1 MASRWHVV
9 IPDRV
14 APPAEIEQAVFGDR
28 AVVTALE
35 AHTNAELR
43 GRHEPADAI
52 LAWHDLL
59 WDDAT
64 LAAMPRCKAL
74 VRVGVGFDN
83 VDLAAASRRG
93 IVVSNVPDYGTHDV
107 ADHAMAL
114 LLALARGLAGSD
126 RAARGGAWRWG
137 LAPTFRLTE
146 KWLGIVG
153 LGRIGTATALRAKA
167 FGMRVGFYDP
177 YKPSGWDKALAL
189 HRFGSLEEL
198 ARTCDAVSI
207 HTPLTPET
215 RGMIGGPF
223 FAAARPGLVVINTA
237 RGPVIEWE
245 AFRAAF
251 DDGRVACAG
260 LDVLPVEPPD
270 RADPLIAAWIA
281 GAAGD
286 RLIVTPHCAFYS
298 VEALHEMRRKA
309 AEEALRILAGPGP
322 LNRVN
327 APPGADTK

>member
-1 MASRWHVV
+1 MAERWNIV

-14 APPAEIEQAVFGDR
+14 MPPADVEQQVFGDR
-28 AVVTALE
+28 GSVLALG
-35 AHTNAELR
+35 ARTNADLG

-64 LAAMPRCKAL
+64 LAAMPRCKAI

-83 VDLAAASRRG
+83 VDLTAARRRG

-107 ADHAMAL
+107 ADHALAL
-114 LLALARGLAGSD
+114 LLSLARGLPGSD
-126 RAARGGAWRWG
+126 RVARGGAWQWG
-137 LAPTFRLTE
+137 LVPSFRLTE

-177 YKPSGWDKALAL
+177 YKPSGWDKALGL
-189 HRFGSLEEL
+189 VRFGSLDEL
-198 ARTCDAVSI
+198 ARTCDVVSL

-215 RGMIGGPF
+215 RGLIGREF
-223 FAAARPGLVVINTA
+223 FAAARSGLVVINTA
-237 RGPVIEWE
+237 RGPVIDWE
-245 AFRAAF
+245 SFRAAF
-251 DDGRVACAG
+251 ESGRVAAAG
-260 LDVLPVEPPD
+260 LDVLPTEPAD
-270 RADPLIAAWIA
+270 RADPLISSWMA
-281 GAAGD
+281 GAHGD
-286 RLIVTPHCAFYS
+286 RLIITPHCAFYS
-298 VEALHEMRRKA
+298 PEAVTEMRRKA

-322 LNRVN
+322 LNRVD
-327 APPGADTK
+327 GG

>member
-9 IPDRV
+9 IPDRL
-14 APPAEIEQAVFGDR
+14 APPADVEQEVFGDR
-28 AVVTALE
+28 AIVSALE

-43 GRHEPADAI
+43 GRHADADAI
-52 LAWHDLL
+52 LAWHDLV
-59 WDDAT
+59 WDEGA
-64 LAAMPRCKAL
+64 LAAMPHCKAL

-83 VDLAAASRRG
+83 VDLDAARRRG

-114 LLALARGLAGSD
+114 LLALARGLAGGG
-126 RAARGGAWRWG
+126 RVAREGAWRWG
-137 LAPTFRLTE
+137 LVPTFRLTE

-177 YKPSGWDKALAL
+177 YKPSGWDKALGVE
-189 HRFGSLEEL
+189 RFLSLEAL
-198 ARTCDAVSI
+198 ARACDAVSV

-215 RGMIGGPF
+215 RGLLGREF

-251 DDGRVACAG
+251 DDGRIACAG

-270 RADPLIAAWIA
+270 AADPLIAAWRS
-281 GAAGD
+281 GALAD

-298 VEALHEMRRKA
+298 TEALIEMRRKA
-309 AEEALRILAGPGP
+309 AEEALRILTGQPP

-327 APPGADTK
+327 

>member
-1 MASRWHVV
+1 MAERWHVV

-14 APPAEIEQAVFGDR
+14 APPADVEQAVFGDR
-28 AVVTALE
+28 AIVSALE

-43 GRHEPADAI
+43 GRHESADAI
-52 LAWHDLL
+52 LAWHDLH
-59 WDDAT
+59 WDAEV

-83 VDLAAASRRG
+83 VDLAAARARG

-114 LLALARGLAGSD
+114 LLSLARGLPGSD
-126 RAARGGAWRWG
+126 RVARGGAWRWG
-137 LAPTFRLTE
+137 LVPSFRLTD

-153 LGRIGTATALRAKA
+153 LGRIGAATALRAKA

-177 YKPSGWDKALAL
+177 YKPSGWDKALGVT
-189 HRFGSLEEL
+189 RFLSLEEL
-198 ARTCDAVSI
+198 AATCDVVSL

-215 RGMIGGPF
+215 RGMIGAGF
-223 FAAARPGLVVINTA
+223 FAAARPGLVLINTS
-237 RGPVIEWE
+237 RGPVIDWP

-251 DDGRVACAG
+251 EAGRLAAAG
-260 LDVLPVEPPD
+260 LDVLPVEPAD
-270 RADPLIAAWIA
+270 RTDPLIAAWMA
-281 GAAGD
+281 GELAE

-298 VEALHEMRRKA
+298 PEALTEMRRKA
-309 AEEALRILAGPGP
+309 AEEALRILSGAGP
-322 LNRVN
+322 LNRVS
-327 APPGADTK
+327 

>member
-1 MASRWHVV
+1 MAERWNVV

-28 AVVTALE
+28 ATVTALV
-35 AHTNAELR
+35 AHTNADLG
-43 GRHEPADAI
+43 GRHASADAV

-64 LAAMPRCKAL
+64 LAEMPRLKAI

-83 VDLAAASRRG
+83 VDLEAARRRG

-114 LLALARGLAGSD
+114 LLSLARGLPGSD
-126 RAARGGAWRWG
+126 RVARGGAWRWG
-137 LAPTFRLTE
+137 LVPSFRLTD

-167 FGMRVGFYDP
+167 FGMRVGFFDP
-177 YKPSGWDKALAL
+177 YKPSGWDKALGL
-189 HRFGSLEEL
+189 TRFLSLGEL
-198 ARTCDAVSI
+198 ARTCDVVSV

-215 RGMIGGPF
+215 RGLLGPEF
-223 FAAARPGLVVINTA
+223 FAAARPGLTVINTA
-237 RGPVIEWE
+237 RGPVLDW
-245 AFRAAF
+245 AAF
-251 DDGRVACAG
+251 CAAFADGRVGCAG
-260 LDVLPVEPPD
+260 LDVLPVEPADP
-270 RADPLIAAWIA
+270 ADPLIAAWMR
-281 GAAGD
+281 GDAAVAD

-298 VEALHEMRRKA
+298 PEALAEMRRKA
-309 AEEALRILAGPGP
+309 AEEALRILAGEAP

-327 APPGADTK
+327 

>member
-1 MASRWHVV
+1 MTDRWHIV

-14 APPAEIEQAVFGDR
+14 APPADIEQEVFGDR
-28 AVVTALE
+28 ATVAALE
-35 AHTNAELR
+35 AHTNADLR
-43 GRHEPADAI
+43 GRHEPADAV

-59 WDDAT
+59 WDEAT
-64 LAAMPRCKAL
+64 LAAMPRCKAI

-83 VDLAAASRRG
+83 VDLEAARRRG

-114 LLALARGLAGSD
+114 LLSLARGLPGSD
-126 RAARGGAWRWG
+126 RVARGGAWRWG
-137 LAPTFRLTE
+137 LVPSFRLTD

-177 YKPSGWDKALAL
+177 YKPSGWDKALGVR
-189 HRFGSLEEL
+189 RFLSLDEL
-198 ARTCDAVSI
+198 ARTCDAVSV
-207 HTPLTPET
+207 HTPLTAET
-215 RGMIGGPF
+215 RGLLGHAF
-223 FAAARPGLVVINTA
+223 FTAARPGLAVINTA
-237 RGPVIEWE
+237 RGPVIDWE

-251 DDGRVACAG
+251 EDGRVGCAG
-260 LDVLPVEPPD
+260 LDVLPVEPADP
-270 RADPLIAAWIA
+270 ADPLIAAWRA
-281 GAAGD
+281 GAATVAD

-298 VEALHEMRRKA
+298 PEALAEMRRKA
-309 AEEALRILAGPGP
+309 AEEALRILVGAAP

-327 APPGADTK
+327 

>member
-1 MASRWHVV
+1 MAERWHVV

-28 AVVTALE
+28 ATVTALE
-35 AHTNAELR
+35 ARTAAELR
-43 GRHEPADAI
+43 GRHADADAI
-52 LAWHDLL
+52 LAWHDLV
-59 WDDAT
+59 WDAAA

-74 VRVGVGFDN
+74 VRVGVGVDN
-83 VDLAAASRRG
+83 VDLAAATRQG

-126 RAARGGAWRWG
+126 RVARAGAWQWG
-137 LAPTFRLTE
+137 LVPTFRLTE

-177 YKPSGWDKALAL
+177 YKPSGWDKALGL
-189 HRFGSLEEL
+189 TRFGSLAEL
-198 ARTCDAVSI
+198 ARTCDAVSV

-215 RGMIGGPF
+215 RGMLGREF
-223 FAAARPGLVVINTA
+223 FAAARPGLVLVNTA
-237 RGPVIEWE
+237 RGPVIEWD

-251 DDGRVACAG
+251 DDGRVAGAG
-260 LDVLPVEPPD
+260 LDVLPIEPPD
-270 RADPLIAAWIA
+270 RTDPLIAAWMA

-298 VEALHEMRRKA
+298 AEAVIELRRKA

-327 APPGADTK
+327 

>member
-1 MASRWHVV
+1 MADPWHVV

-14 APPAEIEQAVFGDR
+14 SPPADIEQAVFGDR
-28 AVVTALE
+28 ATVAALG
-35 AHTNAELR
+35 AHTNADLA
-43 GRHEPADAI
+43 GRHEAADAI
-52 LAWHDLL
+52 LAWHDLT

-83 VDLAAASRRG
+83 VDLDAARRRG

-107 ADHAMAL
+107 ADHAIAL

-126 RAARGGAWRWG
+126 AVARAGSWRWG
-137 LAPTFRLTE
+137 LVPTFRLTE

-153 LGRIGTATALRAKA
+153 LGRIGTATALRARA

-177 YKPSGWDKALAL
+177 YKPSGWDKALGLA
-189 HRFGSLEEL
+189 RFHSLEEL
-198 ARTCDAVSI
+198 ARTCDVVSV

-215 RGMIGGPF
+215 RGLLGEAF

-237 RGPVIEWE
+237 RGPVLDWP

-251 DDGRVACAG
+251 EARHVACAG

-270 RADPLIAAWIA
+270 PTDPLIAAWRS
-281 GAAGD
+281 GALAE
-286 RLIVTPHCAFYS
+286 RLIITPHCAFYS
-298 VEALHEMRRKA
+298 AEALAEMRRKA
-309 AEEALRILAGPGP
+309 AEEALRILTGARP
-322 LNRVN
+322 LNQVN
-327 APPGADTK
+327 P

>member
-1 MASRWHVV
+1 MAERWHVV

-14 APPAEIEQAVFGDR
+14 APPAEVEQAVFGDR
-28 AVVTALE
+28 ATVAALE
-35 AHTNAELR
+35 AHTNADLR
-43 GRHEPADAI
+43 GRHEAADAI
-52 LAWHDLL
+52 LAWHDLR
-59 WDDAT
+59 WDADV

-83 VDLAAASRRG
+83 VDLAAARRQG

-114 LLALARGLAGSD
+114 LLSLARGLVGCD
-126 RAARGGAWRWG
+126 RGARGGAWRWG
-137 LAPTFRLTE
+137 LVPSFRLTE

-177 YKPSGWDKALAL
+177 YKPSGWDKALGL
-189 HRFGSLEEL
+189 TRFLSLEEL
-198 ARTCDAVSI
+198 ARTCDVVSL

-215 RGMIGGPF
+215 RGMIGREF
-223 FAAARPGLVVINTA
+223 FAAARPGLVVINTS
-237 RGPVIEWE
+237 RGPVIDWD

-251 DDGRVACAG
+251 EDGRVAGAG
-260 LDVLPVEPPD
+260 LDVLPVEPAD
-270 RADPLIAAWIA
+270 RTDPLIAAWMA
-281 GAAGD
+281 GAVAD

-298 VEALHEMRRKA
+298 PEALAEMRRKA
-309 AEEALRILAGPGP
+309 AEEALRILSGVGP

-327 APPGADTK
+327 

>member
-1 MASRWHVV
+1 MTDRWHVV

-14 APPAEIEQAVFGDR
+14 SPPADVEQAVFGDR
-28 AVVTALE
+28 ATVAALG
-35 AHTNAELR
+35 AHTNADLA
-43 GRHEPADAI
+43 GRHHGADAI
-52 LAWHDLL
+52 LAWHDLT

-64 LAAMPRCKAL
+64 LGAMPRCKAL

-83 VDLAAASRRG
+83 VDLDAARRRG

-107 ADHAMAL
+107 ADHAIAL
-114 LLALARGLAGSD
+114 LLALARGLAASDAVARAGS
-126 RAARGGAWRWG
+126 WRWG
-137 LAPTFRLTE
+137 LVPTFRLTE

-177 YKPSGWDKALAL
+177 YKPSGWDKALGL
-189 HRFGSLEEL
+189 TRFLSLEEL
-198 ARTCDAVSI
+198 ARTCDVVSA

-215 RGMIGGPF
+215 RGLLGADF

-237 RGPVIEWE
+237 RGPVIDWP

-251 DDGRVACAG
+251 ESRRVASAG

-270 RADPLIAAWIA
+270 SADPLIEAWRS
-281 GAAGD
+281 GALAD
-286 RLIVTPHCAFYS
+286 RLIITPHCAFYS
-298 VEALHEMRRKA
+298 AEALAEMRRKA
-309 AEEALRILAGPGP
+309 AEEALRILTGARP
-322 LNRVN
+322 LNQVN
-327 APPGADTK
+327 P

>member
-1 MASRWHVV
+1 MAERWHVV

-14 APPAEIEQAVFGDR
+14 APPADVEQAVFGDR
-28 AVVTALE
+28 AIVTALE
-35 AHTNAELR
+35 ARTAAEL
-43 GRHEPADAI
+43 GDRHAPADAI
-52 LAWHDLL
+52 LAWHDLV
-59 WDDAT
+59 WDDAA

-83 VDLAAASRRG
+83 VDLEAARRRG

-114 LLALARGLAGSD
+114 LLSLARGLAGSD
-126 RAARGGAWRWG
+126 RVARGGAWAWG
-137 LAPTFRLTE
+137 LVPSFRLTE
-146 KWLGIVG
+146 KWLGVVG

-177 YKPSGWDKALAL
+177 YKPSGWDKALGL
-189 HRFGSLEEL
+189 VRFATLEEL
-198 ARTCDAVSI
+198 ARTCDAVSL

-215 RGMIGGPF
+215 RGMIGREF

-237 RGPVIEWE
+237 RGPVLDWP

-251 DDGRVACAG
+251 EDGRVACAG
-260 LDVLPVEPPD
+260 LDVLPVEPADP
-270 RADPLIAAWIA
+270 ADPLIAAWRA
-281 GAAGD
+281 GALGD
-286 RLIVTPHCAFYS
+286 RLVITPHCAFYS
-298 VEALHEMRRKA
+298 PEALIEMRRKA

-322 LNRVN
+322 LNRV
-327 APPGADTK
+327 D

>member
-1 MASRWHVV
+1 MAERWQIV

-14 APPAEIEQAVFGDR
+14 APPADIEQEVFGDR
-28 AVVTALE
+28 ATVTALE
-35 AHTNAELR
+35 ARTAAELR

-52 LAWHDLL
+52 LAWHDLV
-59 WDDAT
+59 WDAGL

-74 VRVGVGFDN
+74 VRVGVGVDN
-83 VDLAAASRRG
+83 VDLEAARRCG

-107 ADHAMAL
+107 ADHAIAL
-114 LLALARGLAGSD
+114 LLSLARGLAGSD
-126 RAARGGAWRWG
+126 RVAREGAWQWG
-137 LAPTFRLTE
+137 LVPTFRLTG

-177 YKPSGWDKALAL
+177 YKPSGWDKALGLA
-189 HRFGSLEEL
+189 RFPSLAEL

-215 RGMIGGPF
+215 RGMIGREF
-223 FAAARPGLVVINTA
+223 FAAARPGLALINTA
-237 RGPVIEWE
+237 RGPVLEWE

-260 LDVLPVEPPD
+260 LDVLPTEPPD
-270 RADPLIAAWIA
+270 RADPLIAAWMA
-281 GAAGD
+281 GATAD

-298 VEALHEMRRKA
+298 TEALAEMRRKA
-309 AEEALRILAGPGP
+309 AEEALRILSGQPP

-327 APPGADTK
+327 